1 LSAEQTQQE
10 TLTILIEG
18 LFTQMAKKAFK
29 RLRIATPLRCLR
41 AGFSGRDV
49 ASELR
54 EINLL
59 LLLCAGFDA
68 RLQRPTRKSVA
79 SRWLAVVLA
88 IDRVG
93 FTVQRFRRMM

>member
-29 RLRIATPLRCLR
+29 RLRIATPLCCPG
-41 AGFSGRDV
+41 AGFSGQNA

-54 EINLL
+54 EINVL
-59 LLLCAGFDA
+59 LLLCAWLGA
-68 RLQRPTRKSVA
+68 CPQRPTRKSMA
-79 SRWLAVVLA
+79 SRWLAVALA
-88 IDRVG
+88 INRVG
-93 FTVQRFRRMM
+93 FTVQRFRRMI